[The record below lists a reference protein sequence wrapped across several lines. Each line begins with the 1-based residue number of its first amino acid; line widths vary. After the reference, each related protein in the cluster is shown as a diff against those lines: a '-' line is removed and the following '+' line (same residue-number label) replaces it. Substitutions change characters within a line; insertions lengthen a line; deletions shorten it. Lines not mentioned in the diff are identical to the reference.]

1 MPGMASHFLLLYDY
15 PDDVLERRAPHRE
28 AHLALVREWKS
39 DGRLL
44 LAGAIGDP
52 VNGGALAFEVEDRG
66 QVEAFVEADPYARE
80 GVIVGHRIE
89 PWNVV

>member
-1 MPGMASHFLLLYDY
+1 MPAHFLLLYDY
-15 PDDVLERRAPHRE
+15 PDDVLERRAPYRD
-28 AHLALVREWKS
+28 AHLALIREWKE

-52 VNGGALAFEVEDRG
+52 VHGGALAFRVDEETDID
-66 QVEAFVEADPYARE
+66 AFMAADPYVQN
-80 GVIVGHRIE
+80 GVITGHRVE

>member
-1 MPGMASHFLLLYDY
+1 MAAHFLLLYDY
-15 PDDVLERRAPHRE
+15 PDDVLERRGPYRDD
-28 AHLALVREWKS
+28 HLELIRRWQQ

-52 VNGGALAFEVEDRG
+52 VHGGALAFRVED
-66 QVEAFVEADPYARE
+66 QTEIDEFMNADPYVQN
-80 GVIVGHRIE
+80 GVITGHRVE

>member
-1 MPGMASHFLLLYDY
+1 MPAHFLLLYDY

-28 AHLALVREWKS
+28 EHLELVRQWKQ

-52 VNGGALAFEVEDRG
+52 VNGGALAFRVED
-66 QVEAFVEADPYARE
+66 EAEIDEFLNADPYVRE
-80 GVIVGHRIE
+80 GVIVGHRVE

>member
-1 MPGMASHFLLLYDY
+1 MASHFLLLYDY

-28 AHLALVREWKS
+28 EHLELVRQWKE

-52 VNGGALAFEVEDRG
+52 VSGGALAFRVDD
-66 QVEAFVEADPYARE
+66 EADIDKFMKADPYVRE
-80 GVIVGHRIE
+80 GVITGHRVE
-89 PWNVV
+89 PWNIV

>member
-1 MPGMASHFLLLYDY
+1 MPAHFLLLYDY

-28 AHLALVREWKS
+28 EHLELVRQWKE

-52 VNGGALAFEVEDRG
+52 VNGGALAFRVDDETEIDD
-66 QVEAFVEADPYARE
+66 FMNADPYVRE
-80 GVIVGHRIE
+80 GVIIGHRVE

>member
-1 MPGMASHFLLLYDY
+1 MPAHFLLLYDY

-28 AHLALVREWKS
+28 EHLELVRQWKQ

-52 VNGGALAFEVEDRG
+52 VNGGALAFRVED
-66 QVEAFVEADPYARE
+66 EAEIDDFLNADPYVRE
-80 GVIVGHRIE
+80 GVIVGHRVE

>member
-1 MPGMASHFLLLYDY
+1 MASHFLLLYDY
-15 PDDVLERRAPHRE
+15 PDDVLERRAPHRDE
-28 AHLALVREWKS
+28 HLALVREWKD

-52 VNGGALAFEVEDRG
+52 VNGGALAFRVESAAD
-66 QVEAFVEADPYARE
+66 VEAFVGADPYVRE
-80 GVIVGHRIE
+80 GVITGHRIE

>member
-1 MPGMASHFLLLYDY
+1 MPAHFLLLYDY
-15 PDDVLERRAPHRE
+15 PDDVLERRAPYRDD
-28 AHLALVREWKS
+28 HLELIRQWKE

-52 VNGGALAFEVEDRG
+52 VSGAALAFRVDDETEIDD
-66 QVEAFVEADPYARE
+66 FMNTDPYVQN
-80 GVIVGHRIE
+80 GVITGHRVE

>member
-1 MPGMASHFLLLYDY
+1 LASHFLLLYDY

-28 AHLALVREWKS
+28 EHLELVRQWKQ

-52 VNGGALAFEVEDRG
+52 IHGGALAFRVEDQS
-66 QVEAFVEADPYARE
+66 QVEDFVAADPYVRE
-80 GVIVGHRIE
+80 GVITGHRVE
-89 PWNVV
+89 PWKVV

>member
-1 MPGMASHFLLLYDY
+1 MASHFLLLYDY
-15 PDDVLERRAPHRE
+15 PDDVLERRAPHRD
-28 AHLALVREWKS
+28 AHLELIRQWKE

-52 VNGGALAFEVEDRG
+52 VSGGALAFRVDD
-66 QVEAFVEADPYARE
+66 EADIDEFMKADPYVQE
-80 GVIVGHRIE
+80 GVITGHRVE

>member
-1 MPGMASHFLLLYDY
+1 MTAHFLLLYDY
-15 PDDVLERRAPHRE
+15 PDDVLERRAPWRE
-28 AHLALVREWKS
+28 EHLELVRQWKE

-52 VNGGALAFEVEDRG
+52 VSGGALAFRVEEETDVDEFMRL
-66 QVEAFVEADPYARE
+66 DPYVRE
-80 GVIVGHRIE
+80 GVITGHRVE

>member
-1 MPGMASHFLLLYDY
+1 MPAHFLLLYDY

-28 AHLALVREWKS
+28 EHLELVRRWKQE
-39 DGRLL
+39 GRLL

-52 VNGGALAFEVEDRG
+52 VNGGALAFRVED
-66 QVEAFVEADPYARE
+66 EAEIDDFLNADPYVRE
-80 GVIVGHRIE
+80 GVIVGHRVE

>member
-1 MPGMASHFLLLYDY
+1 MASHFLLLYDY
-15 PDDVLERRAPHRE
+15 PDDVLERRAPHRAE
-28 AHLALVREWKS
+28 HLELVRKWKE

-52 VNGGALAFEVEDRG
+52 VSGGALAFRVEDEG
-66 QVEAFVEADPYARE
+66 EISDFMSADPYVRE
-80 GVIVGHRIE
+80 GVIVGHRVE

>member
-1 MPGMASHFLLLYDY
+1 MPAHFLLLYDY
-15 PDDVLERRAPHRE
+15 PDDVLERRAPYRDD
-28 AHLALVREWKS
+28 HLELIRQWKQ

-52 VNGGALAFEVEDRG
+52 VSGGALAFRVDDETAIDE
-66 QVEAFVEADPYARE
+66 FMNADPYVQN
-80 GVIVGHRIE
+80 GVITGHRVE

>member
-1 MPGMASHFLLLYDY
+1 MASHFLLLYDY

-28 AHLALVREWKS
+28 EHLELVRQWKE

-52 VNGGALAFEVEDRG
+52 ISGGALAFRVEDETE
-66 QVEAFVEADPYARE
+66 VDDFMKADPYVRE
-80 GVIVGHRIE
+80 GVITGRRVE
-89 PWNVV
+89 PWKVV

>member
-1 MPGMASHFLLLYDY
+1 MAAHFLLLYDY

-28 AHLALVREWKS
+28 EHLELVRQWKE

-52 VNGGALAFEVEDRG
+52 VSGGALAFRVDEETEIDD
-66 QVEAFVEADPYARE
+66 FLNADPYVRE
-80 GVIVGHRIE
+80 GVIVAHRVE

>member
-1 MPGMASHFLLLYDY
+1 MPAHFLLLYDY

-28 AHLALVREWKS
+28 EHLELVRRWKQ

-52 VNGGALAFEVEDRG
+52 VHGGALAFRVDDESEID
-66 QVEAFVEADPYARE
+66 EFVNADPYVRN
-80 GVIVGHRIE
+80 GVITGHRVE

>member
-1 MPGMASHFLLLYDY
+1 MACHFLLLYDY

-28 AHLALVREWKS
+28 EHLELVRQWKE

-52 VNGGALAFEVEDRG
+52 VSGGALAFRVDEETDIDL
-66 QVEAFVEADPYARE
+66 FMKADPYVRE
-80 GVIVGHRIE
+80 GVITGHRVE

>member
-1 MPGMASHFLLLYDY
+1 MPAHFLLLYAY

-28 AHLALVREWKS
+28 GHLELIQQWKE

-52 VNGGALAFEVEDRG
+52 VHGGALAFAVEDASE
-66 QVEAFVEADPYARE
+66 VDAFVDADPYVQN
-80 GVIVGHRIE
+80 GVVTSHRVE

>member
-1 MPGMASHFLLLYDY
+1 MASHFLLLYDY
-15 PDDVLERRAPHRE
+15 PDDVLERRAPYRE
-28 AHLALVREWKS
+28 EHLKLVREWKE

-52 VNGGALAFEVEDRG
+52 VSGGALAFRVDDEGEIGD
-66 QVEAFVEADPYARE
+66 FMEADPYVRE
-80 GVIVGHRIE
+80 GVITGHRVE

>member
-1 MPGMASHFLLLYDY
+1 MASHFLLLYDY

-28 AHLALVREWKS
+28 EHLELVRRWKD

-52 VNGGALAFEVEDRG
+52 VSGGALAFRVENETEVDD
-66 QVEAFVEADPYARE
+66 FMNSDPYVRE
-80 GVIVGHRIE
+80 GVIVGHRVE
-89 PWNVV
+89 PWKVV

>member
-1 MPGMASHFLLLYDY
+1 MPSHFLLLYDY
-15 PDDVLERRAPHRE
+15 PDDVIERRAPHRE
-28 AHLALVREWKS
+28 EHLELVRQWKE

-52 VNGGALAFEVEDRG
+52 VSGGALAFRVED
-66 QVEAFVEADPYARE
+66 ETEIDAFMNADPYVRE
-80 GVIVGHRIE
+80 AVITGHRVE